1 MKTSEYLK
9 KRKIADTDYY
19 QYAVSKEP
27 VSEYKMI
34 EVRPG
39 MEFQVTVIFSDNQKY
54 PLSIEQANINLGLQ
68 NGNDVAIGL
77 LDGDE
82 IVCLNCAT
90 GAVYFWLIENG
101 DGEKIKIASSFTKFI
116 ELITVD

>member
-54 PLSIEQANINLGLQ
+54 P
-68 NGNDVAIGL
+68 
-77 LDGDE
+77 
-82 IVCLNCAT
+82 
-90 GAVYFWLIENG
+90 
-101 DGEKIKIASSFTKFI
+101 
-116 ELITVD
+116 